1 MKEFEHVY
9 GELFSDKYEEL
20 LHSDPL
26 LLELRKLNI
35 LNVQG
40 HARTEANSIFTQ
52 PLTDQLAAKL
62 APALMCSAVWNL
74 SRARELDY
82 AKTDG
87 ASASVQADV
96 EARFVKQVSLSIAA
110 VKNVIF
116 ASQWGGKGM
125 PKEVDASA
133 VSAASQA
140 SIEYKPKFKEA
151 KGPVQRTAKNAAQG
165 ATSAARQRTTKAVAA
180 AEKAAAEKAKVAREG
195 KAAGSTG
202 RGESRPRKTPKGVQN
217 SPDPIDHPPKR
228 QTGDRAGRTLGSQ
241 LASIDVMGEDAVM
254 AQALDTSATPAM
266 RAAGLAILDA
276 RVSKLRGSSA
286 GGFESPQPV
295 KPTEASDKHKELT
308 EEVTRLKAELSEK
321 GRELER
327 MQGELQGV
335 KQDLAT
341 AEREKVAAISEK
353 EAGAKELAAEIGRR
367 GAAESMVAQLMAM
380 VQQAMPQRK

>member
-1 MKEFEHVY
+1 MNEFEHVY

-20 LHSDPL
+20 LHSGPL

-125 PKEVDASA
+125 PKEVLGGRLCRQCCITGVALSTSPSSRNARGLLPALEGAARRVCPDGSVTARGGALSRVRVDARRS
-133 VSAASQA
+133 
-140 SIEYKPKFKEA
+140 
-151 KGPVQRTAKNAAQG
+151 R
-165 ATSAARQRTTKAVAA
+165 RQRT
-180 AEKAAAEKAKVAREG
+180 G
-195 KAAGSTG
+195 
-202 RGESRPRKTPKGVQN
+202 
-217 SPDPIDHPPKR
+217 
-228 QTGDRAGRTLGSQ
+228 TLGAHSDDHRTPGGPTG
-241 LASIDVMGEDAVM
+241 S
-254 AQALDTSATPAM
+254 AQAHWEHTVHRPL
-266 RAAGLAILDA
+266 
-276 RVSKLRGSSA
+276 
-286 GGFESPQPV
+286 Q
-295 KPTEASDKHKELT
+295 
-308 EEVTRLKAELSEK
+308 K
-321 GRELER
+321 GREEASLLGVASGRVACLDLPVRALER
-327 MQGELQGV
+327 AQPAHAQTRTQARAIVDHLRFAQIF
-335 KQDLAT
+335 T
-341 AEREKVAAISEK
+341 AHKGNRIVQADD
-353 EAGAKELAAEIGRR
+353 
-367 GAAESMVAQLMAM
+367 QLSA
-380 VQQAMPQRK
+380 